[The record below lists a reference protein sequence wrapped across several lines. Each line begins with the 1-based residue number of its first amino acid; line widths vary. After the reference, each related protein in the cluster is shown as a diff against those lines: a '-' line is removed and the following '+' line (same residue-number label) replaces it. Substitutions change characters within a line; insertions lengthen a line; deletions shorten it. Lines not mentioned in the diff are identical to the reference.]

1 MIGNFGISCRREVCV
16 IEGSLI
22 MITFDCPKCGRNY
35 KVPDEHG
42 GREVLC
48 KGCKV
53 LIDIPQ
59 YSTKHETWF
68 DSNYDTSR
76 MFMDKN
82 HDLLQAL
89 LKQEREAPPI
99 ETA

>member
-1 MIGNFGISCRREVCV
+1 
-16 IEGSLI
+16 
-22 MITFDCPKCGRNY
+22 MITFDCPKCGRSY

-42 GREVLC
+42 GKEVLC

-59 YSTKHETWF
+59 SSAEHETWF

-76 MFMDKN
+76 MFMAKN
-82 HDLLQAL
+82 HDLFQAL

-99 ETA
+99 ETTR

>member
-1 MIGNFGISCRREVCV
+1 
-16 IEGSLI
+16 

-42 GREVLC
+42 GKEVLC
-48 KGCKV
+48 TGCKV

-59 YSTKHETWF
+59 YSAMHETWF

-82 HDLLQAL
+82 RELFQAL
-89 LKQEREAPPI
+89 LKQEREAPSI
-99 ETA
+99 ETTR

>member
-1 MIGNFGISCRREVCV
+1 MRCV
-16 IEGSLI
+16 VEGSLI

-35 KVPDEHG
+35 EVPDEHG

-59 YSTKHETWF
+59 RSAEHETWF

-82 HDLLQAL
+82 RDLFQAL

>member
-1 MIGNFGISCRREVCV
+1 MEGN
-16 IEGSLI
+16 LI
-22 MITFDCPKCGRNY
+22 MIRFDCPKCGLNC

-42 GREVLC
+42 GKEVLC
-48 KGCKV
+48 RGCKV

-59 YSTKHETWF
+59 PPAERETWF

-82 HDLLQAL
+82 YDLFQAL
-89 LKQEREAPPI
+89 LKHEREAPPI
-99 ETA
+99 ETAR